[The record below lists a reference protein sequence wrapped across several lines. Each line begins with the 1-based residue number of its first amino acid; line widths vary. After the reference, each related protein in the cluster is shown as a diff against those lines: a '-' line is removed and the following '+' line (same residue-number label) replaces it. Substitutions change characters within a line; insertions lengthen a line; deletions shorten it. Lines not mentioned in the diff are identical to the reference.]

1 VGFPRFPQP
10 RHFHSSLVFPPSFRR
25 LQASSS
31 PLRAD
36 AGRLV
41 LRGPVG
47 RLCFTDLPCILKRP
61 ITCGPYRIDTSPF
74 RCSWIVTVQPASE
87 LRNRV
92 LSICHSRSPIATVL
106 SLATTRSVCT
116 VKIQS
121 RSVRPLRRNAVPFAA
136 EATQN
141 LPLNSSMY
149 RFRKNS
155 LACSRSVTPAASAP
169 ARSRNFSPT
178 DPALAANTLG
188 SFVLPTPSS
197 PVQPASTAA
206 CPPFRPPSAS
216 RRNGSSKRRR
226 LRRAF
231 TVYMKEGKQTVLYST
246 SEACPESRL
255 Q

>member
-41 LRGPVG
+41 LRSPVG

-92 LSICHSRSPIATVL
+92 LSIRHSRSPIATVL
-106 SLATTRSVCT
+106 SLATTRSVCA

-155 LACSRSVTPAASAP
+155 LACSRSVIPANRNSCGKRPCQVPKLLSDRPRACGEYAGIICTPNSFI
-169 ARSRNFSPT
+169 ARPTCVNRCLSTFSP
-178 DPALAANTLG
+178 
-188 SFVLPTPSS
+188 
-197 PVQPASTAA
+197 
-206 CPPFRPPSAS
+206 
-216 RRNGSSKRRR
+216 
-226 LRRAF
+226 AF
-231 TVYMKEGKQTVLYST
+231 GVTKKWL
-246 SEACPESRL
+246 
-255 Q
+255 